1 VVLTSGGAGVAQ
13 FAAAGARL
21 GGGLTVGLLA
31 GATAADSPPNPHVE
45 VALFTGLGEARAA
58 VAAAAC
64 DGMIAIG
71 GGFGTLAEIGLA
83 LRAKKPVV
91 LLGSW
96 RFEVDDV
103 RPNLPRAET
112 GDEAVTMLWNALGFG

>member
-1 VVLTSGGAGVAQ
+1 
-13 FAAAGARL
+13 
-21 GGGLTVGLLA
+21 
-31 GATAADSPPNPHVE
+31 
-45 VALFTGLGEARAA
+45 VALFTGLGEGRAA
-58 VAAAAC
+58 VAASAC

-103 RPNLPRAET
+103 RPNVPRAET